1 MAAAA
6 LHYNRTAW
14 HRLHEDPSYYYPV
27 YDSDGKLHRGKFVTS
42 KMNNW
47 VPLELKEI
55 VRDFVYEGHAPCSAT
70 TPLGQA
76 LACPHSTV
84 HCHDF
89 DRDGASSHRCDI
101 VYTGHN
107 VIGR

>member
-6 LHYNRTAW
+6 LNYNRTAW
-14 HRLHEDPSYYYPV
+14 QRTEEDPSYYYPV

-42 KMNNW
+42 RMNNW
-47 VPLELKEI
+47 VPDELKELH
-55 VRDFVYEGHAPCSAT
+55 RDFTFEGLAPCSAT

-76 LACPHSTV
+76 LACPITTEQ
-84 HCHDF
+84 CNDF
-89 DRDGASSHRCDI
+89 DGDGATDRCDI